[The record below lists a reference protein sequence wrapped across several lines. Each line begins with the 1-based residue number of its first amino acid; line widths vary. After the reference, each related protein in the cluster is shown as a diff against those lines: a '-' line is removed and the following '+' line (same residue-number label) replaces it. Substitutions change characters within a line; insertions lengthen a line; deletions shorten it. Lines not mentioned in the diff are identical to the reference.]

1 MTDETTN
8 SEARERYEDIAHDL
22 AATHSDV
29 ELRKLFSMP
38 AIYVKGKACAGFT
51 QGTAMVFKLTGAAH
65 SEALGLEGAHLFD
78 PGGMDRPMKE
88 WVVVPAAHAAEWPRL
103 AELALVYVNG
113 Q

>member
-8 SEARERYEDIAHDL
+8 AEARERYDDIAHDL
-22 AATHSDV
+22 AATHGDV

-65 SEALGLEGAHLFD
+65 AEALGLEGAHLFD

-88 WVVVPAAHAAEWPRL
+88 WVVVPATHAAEWPRL
-103 AELALVYVNG
+103 AELALAYVSG
-113 Q
+113 R

>member
-1 MTDETTN
+1 MADEISN
-8 SEARERYEDIAHDL
+8 AEARERYEDIAHDL

-51 QGTAMVFKLTGAAH
+51 QGKAMVFKLTGAAH
-65 SEALGLEGAHLFD
+65 AEALDLEGAHLFD
-78 PGGMDRPMKE
+78 PGGGNRPMKE

-103 AELALVYVNG
+103 AELALAYVSG
-113 Q
+113 R

>member
-1 MTDETTN
+1 MADNRTN
-8 SEARERYEDIAHDL
+8 AEARECYEDIAHDL
-22 AATHSDV
+22 AATNGDV

-65 SEALGLEGAHLFD
+65 AEALGLEGAHLFD

-88 WVVVPAAHAAEWPRL
+88 WVVVPAAHASEWPRL
-103 AELALVYVNG
+103 AELALAYVSG
-113 Q
+113 R